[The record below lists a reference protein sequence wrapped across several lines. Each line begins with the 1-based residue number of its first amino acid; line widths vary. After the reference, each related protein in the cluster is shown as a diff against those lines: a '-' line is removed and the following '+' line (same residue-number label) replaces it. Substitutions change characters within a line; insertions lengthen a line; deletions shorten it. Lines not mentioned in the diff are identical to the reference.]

1 MSVKRE
7 SPVAVCA
14 AVDEATDQLMQVDEI
29 SLGKKS
35 RILHEPR
42 DVGGLLR
49 KNFTDS
55 SQRVGDVAN
64 NPAFCRHHH

>member
-14 AVDEATDQLMQVDEI
+14 AVDETTHRLMQVDEI

-42 DVGGLLR
+42 NVGELLR

-55 SQRVGDVAN
+55 SQCLGDAAN
-64 NPAFCRHHH
+64 NPAFCGRHH